1 MARSTLYLL
10 IVLLVVGVAVLGVLL
25 YQEEQQE
32 SGVEID
38 VGKGGISVET
48 K

>member
-10 IVLLVVGVAVLGVLL
+10 ILLLVVGVVVLGYFL

-32 SGVEID
+32 SGVQID
-38 VGKGGISVET
+38 VGKDGISVES